1 MKTPSRGSIGI
12 GLILISMGLAA
23 GPFPAARPQ
32 KMDQLL
38 VYGQGFMFG
47 VREPDGWH
55 GDTERAASLK
65 VNILFYP
72 EGHRGKPPE
81 GMIRVG
87 IYDKKDENTAEDL
100 RVDMDGHR
108 RKTPGVRFEDFDA
121 PHGLYASFP
130 KLFFVEGDFHEYVAY
145 VNPGKGFW
153 YLFSVALSTGKR
165 PASGEELDAF
175 RAVTASLVAMGGR
188 AKTAPGPSGFD
199 EALRSAEAN
208 LDRKNGRKYDTAF
221 ARKAGPW
228 LSKAL
233 AACTKGLPD
242 ADLAPFTVL
251 IRVSASGKPEEVLVR
266 PATKVALC
274 LRPSF
279 VSAQCPK
286 PPGPAW
292 WVKMGIA
299 IR

>member
-1 MKTPSRGSIGI
+1 MVKPFLRPIGI
-12 GLILISMGLAA
+12 GLVLISTGLVA
-23 GPFPAARPQ
+23 GPVPAARLQ

-47 VREPDGWH
+47 VREPAGWH

-72 EGHRGKPPE
+72 EGHRGKSPE

-100 RVDMDGHR
+100 RVDMDGYR
-108 RKTPGVRFEDFDA
+108 RKYPNVRFEDFEA

-130 KLFFVEGDFHEYVAY
+130 KLVFVDGDFYEYVAY
-145 VNPGKGFW
+145 INPGMSFW
-153 YLFSVALSTGKR
+153 YLFSVSLNTGKR
-165 PASGEELDAF
+165 QATGEELEAF

-188 AKTAPGPSGFD
+188 AKAAPGPIGFD
-199 EALRSAEAN
+199 EALKSAEAN
-208 LDRKNGRKYDTAF
+208 LDQKNGRKYDTAF

-233 AACTKGLPD
+233 TACTKGLPD

-251 IRVSASGKPEEVLVR
+251 IRVSASGKPEEVLVK
-266 PATKVALC
+266 PPTKVALC

-279 VSAQCPK
+279 VSAAGPK
-286 PPGPAW
+286 PPAPSW
-292 WVKMGIA
+292 WVKMDIA